1 MVTLKE
7 IARRSGVSTATA
19 SYVLN
24 NGPKAVLPETRE
36 RVLKVMNELGYRPN
50 AAARGLKKKRTH
62 TLGVVFP
69 HVWAEPF
76 DNEYY
81 SQVWKG
87 IVQAASSRKQVLML
101 FAGMTWAEIVEN
113 VPSFLD
119 GRCDGFLFLAP
130 PANSP
135 LIADVLRRESRLV
148 LVGSQG
154 TDLAVSAVDSDNVSG
169 GRLAAEYLIRLG
181 HRKIGM
187 MMGEETSSSAHAR
200 RTGFRDALASANLNI
215 DNGLFWNFEYEET
228 AQIPMVREIVGAC
241 RERGMTALF
250 CGHDSIA
257 ELIIRE
263 APSFGLRIPDD
274 LSVIGFDDLSTA
286 SHTSPPLTTIR
297 QSMVEIGAAAVQ
309 TLLDLVDEVTSEPTE
324 RLFDVYLIERES
336 TAAPPRVQHP

>member
-69 HVWAEPF
+69 HVWAEPL

-87 IVQAASSRKQVLML
+87 IVKAASARKQVLMI

-135 LIADVLRRESRLV
+135 LIQDILSRESRVV

-154 TDLAVSAVDSDNVSG
+154 MDLIVSAVDSDNIAG
-169 GRLAAEYLIRLG
+169 GKLAADYLISLG
-181 HRKIGM
+181 HKKIGM
-187 MMGEETSSSAHAR
+187 IMGEVTSTSALTR
-200 RTGFRDALASANLNI
+200 RNGFKNAIISANL
-215 DNGLFWNFEYEET
+215 DLDESLLWTFEYDET
-228 AQIPMVREIVGAC
+228 AQIPMVRRIVGAC

-257 ELIIRE
+257 ELILRE
-263 APSFGLRIPDD
+263 APSFGLRIPED
-274 LSVIGFDDLSTA
+274 LSVVGFDDLSTTA
-286 SHTSPPLTTIR
+286 HTNPPLTTIR

-309 TLLDLVDEVTSEPTE
+309 ILLDLIDEVTTEPTE
-324 RLFDVYLIERES
+324 KLFDVYLIERES
-336 TAAPPRVQHP
+336 TAAPSKAHQP